1 MKLDDNYL
9 LVYDESNVVLRY
21 EENRI
26 RIKKDKTKEPY
37 LFNEDRYYP
46 NVKTALKA
54 YLNLSLK
61 GSKSIE
67 DVIDRINKVEQTIVI
82 RFSTPLQR
90 IIEELDSEHV

>member
-26 RIKKDKTKEPY
+26 RIKKDMTKEPY

-54 YLNLSLK
+54 YLNISLK

-67 DVIDRINKVEQTIVI
+67 DVISRIKKAEKMIKHSCDDCV
-82 RFSTPLQR
+82 
-90 IIEELDSEHV
+90 

>member
-26 RIKKDKTKEPY
+26 RIKKDMTKEPY

-54 YLNLSLK
+54 YLNISLK

-67 DVIDRINKVEQTIVI
+67 DVISRIEKAEKMIKHSCDDCV
-82 RFSTPLQR
+82 
-90 IIEELDSEHV
+90 

>member
-54 YLNLSLK
+54 YLNISLK
-61 GSKSIE
+61 GSTSVE
-67 DVIDRINKVEQTIVI
+67 DVINRIEKAEKII
-82 RFSTPLQR
+82 STLEVQR
-90 IIEELDSEHV
+90 NRHC

>member
-26 RIKKDKTKEPY
+26 RIKKDGTKEPY

-54 YLNLSLK
+54 YLNISLK
-61 GSKSIE
+61 GSTSVEDIINRIE
-67 DVIDRINKVEQTIVI
+67 KAEKMIKHSCDDCV
-82 RFSTPLQR
+82 
-90 IIEELDSEHV
+90 

>member
-54 YLNLSLK
+54 YLNISLK
-61 GSKSIE
+61 GSTSVKDIINRIE
-67 DVIDRINKVEQTIVI
+67 KAEKMIKHSCDDCV
-82 RFSTPLQR
+82 
-90 IIEELDSEHV
+90 

>member
-21 EENRI
+21 EEKRI
-26 RIKKDKTKEPY
+26 RIKKNETKEPY

-54 YLNLSLK
+54 YLNISLK
-61 GSKSIE
+61 GSTSVEDIINRIE
-67 DVIDRINKVEQTIVI
+67 KAEKMIKHSCDDCV
-82 RFSTPLQR
+82 
-90 IIEELDSEHV
+90 

>member
-1 MKLDDNYL
+1 MKLDENYL

-26 RIKKDKTKEPY
+26 RIKKDETKEPY

-54 YLNLSLK
+54 YLNISLK
-61 GSKSIE
+61 RSTSIE
-67 DVIDRINKVEQTIVI
+67 DVIDRIEKAEKNTRDHYCDWCKK
-82 RFSTPLQR
+82 
-90 IIEELDSEHV
+90 

>member
-1 MKLDDNYL
+1 MKLDENYL

-26 RIKKDKTKEPY
+26 RIKKDMTKEPY

-54 YLNLSLK
+54 YLNISLK

-67 DVIDRINKVEQTIVI
+67 DVISRIEKAEKMIKHSGWNY
-82 RFSTPLQR
+82 LQ
-90 IIEELDSEHV
+90 D

>member
-1 MKLDDNYL
+1 MKLDENYL

-26 RIKKDKTKEPY
+26 RIKKDGTKEPY

-54 YLNLSLK
+54 YLNISLK
-61 GSKSIE
+61 GSTSVEDIINRIE
-67 DVIDRINKVEQTIVI
+67 KT
-82 RFSTPLQR
+82 
-90 IIEELDSEHV
+90 EELINTLYFQKNRHC

>member
-26 RIKKDKTKEPY
+26 RIKKDGTKEPY

-54 YLNLSLK
+54 YLNISLK

-67 DVIDRINKVEQTIVI
+67 DVIRRIEKAEK
-82 RFSTPLQR
+82 
-90 IIEELDSEHV
+90 IISKTNV

>member
-21 EENRI
+21 EENRV
-26 RIKKDKTKEPY
+26 RIKKDMTKEPY

-46 NVKTALKA
+46 TVKSALKA
-54 YLNLSLK
+54 YLNISLK

-67 DVIDRINKVEQTIVI
+67 DVIDRIRRAEKMISTLEVQTKYE
-82 RFSTPLQR
+82 RC
-90 IIEELDSEHV
+90 

>member
-26 RIKKDKTKEPY
+26 RIKKDGTKEPY

-54 YLNLSLK
+54 YLNISLK
-61 GSKSIE
+61 GSTSVE
-67 DVIDRINKVEQTIVI
+67 DVIRRIEKAEKIISKTNVWNT
-82 RFSTPLQR
+82 SSALQ
-90 IIEELDSEHV
+90 D

>member
-1 MKLDDNYL
+1 MKLDNNYL

-26 RIKKDKTKEPY
+26 RIKKDETKEPY

-54 YLNLSLK
+54 YLNISLK

-67 DVIDRINKVEQTIVI
+67 DVIRRIEKAEK
-82 RFSTPLQR
+82 
-90 IIEELDSEHV
+90 IISKTNV

>member
-1 MKLDDNYL
+1 MKLDENYL

-26 RIKKDKTKEPY
+26 RIKKDGTKEPY

-54 YLNLSLK
+54 YLNISLK

-67 DVIDRINKVEQTIVI
+67 DVIRRIEKAEK
-82 RFSTPLQR
+82 
-90 IIEELDSEHV
+90 IISKTNV

>member
-1 MKLDDNYL
+1 MKLDNNYL

-26 RIKKDKTKEPY
+26 RIKKDGTKEPY

-54 YLNLSLK
+54 YLNISLK

-67 DVIDRINKVEQTIVI
+67 DVIRRIEKAEK
-82 RFSTPLQR
+82 
-90 IIEELDSEHV
+90 IISKTNV

>member
-1 MKLDDNYL
+1 MKLDENYL
-9 LVYDESNVVLRY
+9 LVYDESNVVLRC

-26 RIKKDKTKEPY
+26 RIKKDKTKVPY

-54 YLNLSLK
+54 YLGLSLK

-67 DVIDRINKVEQTIVI
+67 DVIDRINKVEQTIARCVVI
-82 RFSTPLQR
+82 ENFFKNVK
-90 IIEELDSEHV
+90 HV